1 MTMAHAGQI
10 IVIVGATAT
19 GKSDLAV
26 ALAEE
31 IDAEIIN
38 ADSMQLYSGMD
49 IGTAKLSYEERN
61 GIPHHLIDIL
71 DVDQDATVAQ
81 YQELARERAD
91 QLLAQGKS
99 VVLVGGT
106 GLYVKAFLDDLQFP
120 DTDVEVRERLLKEG
134 ERIGHLA
141 MHERLAALDPAAAAA
156 IPKENLRRVV
166 RALEVIEI
174 TGKPFTANLPRTGEG
189 RYPFAQQFGLVMDRE
204 NLRERIDARVDRMW
218 ERGLEAEVDALLDQG
233 ILKGRTAQAAIGYAQ
248 IIAQRLGKISA
259 EQAREETKRAT
270 RAFARR
276 QETWFSRDE
285 RITWI
290 KEPTLDDRKNTILAS
305 IARRYA

>member
-1 MTMAHAGQI
+1 MKQSGQI
-10 IVIVGATAT
+10 VVIAGATAT
-19 GKSDLAV
+19 GKSELAV

-31 IDAEIIN
+31 IDGEIIN
-38 ADSMQLYSGMD
+38 ADSMQLYRGMD
-49 IGTAKLSYEERN
+49 IGTAKLNHEERN
-61 GIPHHLIDIL
+61 GIQHHLIDIL

-91 QLLAQGKS
+91 QLLAQGKN

-106 GLYVKAFLDDLQFP
+106 GLYIKAFLDDLQFP
-120 DTDVEVRERLLKEG
+120 DTDMAVRERLLEEG
-134 ERIGHLA
+134 ERIGLQA
-141 MHERLAALDPAAAAA
+141 MHERLAILDPAAAAA

-218 ERGLEAEVDALLDQG
+218 ERGLVAEVDGLLEKD

-248 IIAQRLGKISA
+248 IIDHRLGKISA
-259 EQAREETKRAT
+259 DEAREETKRAT

-276 QETWFSRDE
+276 QETWFSRDQ
-285 RITWI
+285 RITWV
-290 KEPTLDDRKNTILAS
+290 KESTLHERKSVILAN